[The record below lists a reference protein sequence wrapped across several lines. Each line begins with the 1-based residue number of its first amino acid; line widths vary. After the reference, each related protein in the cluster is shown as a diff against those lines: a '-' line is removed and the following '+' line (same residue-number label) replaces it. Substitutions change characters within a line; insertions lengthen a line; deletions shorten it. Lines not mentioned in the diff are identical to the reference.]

1 MKKTLWVAALCLF
14 STAPVL
20 AMSCDNPINA
30 YDRTYCAASE
40 MIQLD
45 QNLNQQYSKTM
56 KSLTKEQSSL
66 VKKAQI
72 NWIRERDT
80 DCSSAGSISVVCVN
94 DKMKTRI
101 ATLSQIERECKASGC
116 TNALLSKD

>member
-1 MKKTLWVAALCLF
+1 MKKVLLVAAIYFGTTLP
-14 STAPVL
+14 AL

-45 QNLNQQYSKTM
+45 QNLNEQYGKTM

-72 NWIRERDT
+72 KWIRERDT
-80 DCSSAGSISVVCVN
+80 DGASEGTIGVDCVN
-94 DKMKTRI
+94 DKMKARI

-116 TNALLSKD
+116 SSDLLSKD

>member
-1 MKKTLWVAALCLF
+1 MKKILLVAVFGLF
-14 STAPVL
+14 SAAPVM

-56 KSLTKEQSSL
+56 KSLTKEQGAL

-72 NWIRERDT
+72 KWIRERDSE
-80 DCSSAGSISVVCVN
+80 CSVSGSIGVECVN
-94 DKMKTRI
+94 DKMKSRI

-116 TNALLSKD
+116 SNALLSKD

>member
-1 MKKTLWVAALCLF
+1 MKKILLLGALCLF
-14 STAPVL
+14 SSAPVL

-45 QNLNQQYSKTM
+45 QNLNEQYSKTM
-56 KSLTKEQSSL
+56 KSLTKDQSTL

-72 NWIRERDT
+72 KWIRERDN
-80 DCSSAGSISVVCVN
+80 DCSTGGSIGVDCVN
-94 DKMKTRI
+94 NKMKSRI

-116 TNALLSKD
+116 SNALLSKD

>member
-1 MKKTLWVAALCLF
+1 MKKILLAGALCLF
-14 STAPVL
+14 ASTPVL

-45 QNLNQQYSKTM
+45 QNLNQQYSNTM
-56 KSLTKEQSSL
+56 KALTKEQSAL

-72 NWIRERDT
+72 KWIRERDN
-80 DCSSAGSISVVCVN
+80 DCSSDGSIGVVCVN
-94 DKMKTRI
+94 DKMKSRI

>member
-1 MKKTLWVAALCLF
+1 MKKILLAGVLCLF

-20 AMSCDNPINA
+20 AMSCDNPINP

-45 QNLNQQYSKTM
+45 QHLNEQYSKTM
-56 KSLTKEQSSL
+56 KSLTKDQSSL

-72 NWIRERDT
+72 KWIRERDN
-80 DCSSAGSISVVCVN
+80 DCSSAGSIGVVCVN
-94 DKMKTRI
+94 EKMKNRI

-116 TNALLSKD
+116 SNALLNKD

>member
-1 MKKTLWVAALCLF
+1 
-14 STAPVL
+14 
-20 AMSCDNPINA
+20 MSCDNPINA

-72 NWIRERDT
+72 KWIRERDN
-80 DCSSAGSISVVCVN
+80 DCSSSGSIGVDCVN
-94 DKMKTRI
+94 DKMKSRI

-116 TNALLSKD
+116 SNALLSKD

>member
-1 MKKTLWVAALCLF
+1 MKKILLAGALCLF
-14 STAPVL
+14 ATAPVL

-45 QNLNQQYSKTM
+45 QSLNEQYSKTM
-56 KSLTKEQSSL
+56 KLLTKEQSSL

-72 NWIRERDT
+72 KWIRERDN
-80 DCSSAGSISVVCVN
+80 DCSSAGSIGVVCVN

-116 TNALLSKD
+116 NSALLSKD